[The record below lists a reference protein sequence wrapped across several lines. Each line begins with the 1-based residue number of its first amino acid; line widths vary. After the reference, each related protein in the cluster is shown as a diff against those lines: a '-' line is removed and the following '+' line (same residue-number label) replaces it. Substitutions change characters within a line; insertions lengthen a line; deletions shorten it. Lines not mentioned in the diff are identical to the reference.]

1 MSRYS
6 RVKQEEQNP
15 WKFNEINVLLRKVK
29 EDATLADLVRIHRR
43 HPDTIKAKL
52 NTLAA
57 DYYFTNADLFKQIQ
71 NITGVTEKNFL
82 VRRDSVQSTLSME
95 SHMSAISSVS
105 TISGSSKTMSNTT
118 TSSVAVN
125 TDIDGLVV
133 LDEAIN
139 LGICQGLAV
148 SILDKIIGGTT
159 VLRST
164 IQVLSTPT
172 IKA

>member
-1 MSRYS
+1 MSRYLKI
-6 RVKQEEQNP
+6 RQDDVAP
-15 WKFNEINVLLRKVK
+15 WKFNEVNILLRKVK
-29 EDATLADLVRIHRR
+29 EDVSLGELVRIHRR

-57 DYYFTNADLFKQIQ
+57 DYYFTNADLFKRIQ

-82 VRRDSVQSTLSME
+82 VPRDYLQSTISMD
-95 SHMSAISSVS
+95 SQISTMS
-105 TISGSSKTMSNTT
+105 TISGSSKTS

-125 TDIDGLVV
+125 TDIDSVAV
-133 LDEAIN
+133 LDDQVN
-139 LGICQGLAV
+139 LGICEGLAV
-148 SILDKIIGGTT
+148 SILDTLIGGST

-172 IKA
+172 TM

>member
-1 MSRYS
+1 M
-6 RVKQEEQNP
+6 NP

-29 EDATLADLVRIHRR
+29 EDATMTELVRIHRR

-57 DYYFTNADLFKQIQ
+57 DYYFTNTDLFKQIQ

-82 VRRDSVQSTLSME
+82 VRRDSLQSTMSME
-95 SHMSAISSVS
+95 SQVTAISTVS
-105 TISGSSKTMSNTT
+105 TISGSSKST

-125 TDIDGLVV
+125 TDINSIVV

>member
-1 MSRYS
+1 M
-6 RVKQEEQNP
+6 NP
-15 WKFNEINVLLRKVK
+15 WKFNEINILLRKVK
-29 EDATLADLVRIHRR
+29 EDTTLAELVRIHRR
-43 HPDTIKAKL
+43 HPDTIKSKL

-57 DYYFTNADLFKQIQ
+57 DYYFTNTDLFKQIQ

-82 VRRDSVQSTLSME
+82 VRRDSVQSTMSME
-95 SHMSAISSVS
+95 SHVTAISTVS
-105 TISGSSKTMSNTT
+105 TISGSSKST

-125 TDIDGLVV
+125 TDIDSIVV

-172 IKA
+172 IKT

>member
-1 MSRYS
+1 MSRYLKI
-6 RVKQEEQNP
+6 RQDDVAP
-15 WKFNEINVLLRKVK
+15 WKFNEVNILLRKVK
-29 EDATLADLVRIHRR
+29 EDVSLGELVRIHRR

-57 DYYFTNADLFKQIQ
+57 DYYFTNADLFKRIQ

-82 VRRDSVQSTLSME
+82 VRRDYLQSTISMD
-95 SHMSAISSVS
+95 SQIS
-105 TISGSSKTMSNTT
+105 TISGSSKTS

-125 TDIDGLVV
+125 TEIDSAAV
-133 LDEAIN
+133 LDDQVN
-139 LGICQGLAV
+139 LGICEGLAV
-148 SILDKIIGGTT
+148 SILDTLIGGST

-172 IKA
+172 IKV

>member
-6 RVKQEEQNP
+6 RVKQEEKNP

-82 VRRDSVQSTLSME
+82 VRRDSVQSTVSME
-95 SHMSAISSVS
+95 SHLSAISTVS
-105 TISGSSKTMSNTT
+105 SISGSSKT

-125 TDIDGLVV
+125 TDIDDLVV

-148 SILDKIIGGTT
+148 SILDTIIGGST

-164 IQVLSTPT
+164 IQVLSTPS